1 MYGTYGQPVVASVDW
16 ELKTDSDLVTTP
28 SLQMVEVSVEGHQR
42 KLDSVKQGDLALVN
56 YSHSI

>member
-1 MYGTYGQPVVASVDW
+1 MDW

-42 KLDSVKQGDLALVN
+42 KLDSVTQGDLALVN